1 MSGPPR
7 VEQAVDLA
15 EELATVSQ
23 KYEMNV
29 NKLKRQKVRF
39 KITFLHFILTFV
51 LCSLSL
57 LILVNYGLLR
67 VLRERQIIK
76 MVRTFTLH
84 NKQHPIISIIRC
96 NPLTKKKQQQ
106 QKEAYCI
113 FFVYRFD

>member
-39 KITFLHFILTFV
+39 LHYILTFV
-51 LCSLSL
+51 LCSL
-57 LILVNYGLLR
+57 
-67 VLRERQIIK
+67 
-76 MVRTFTLH
+76 
-84 NKQHPIISIIRC
+84 
-96 NPLTKKKQQQ
+96 
-106 QKEAYCI
+106 
-113 FFVYRFD
+113 

>member
-39 KITFLHFILTFV
+39 KNTFLHCIITFV

-76 MVRTFTLH
+76 WCERL
-84 NKQHPIISIIRC
+84 
-96 NPLTKKKQQQ
+96 L
-106 QKEAYCI
+106 CI
-113 FFVYRFD
+113 TNNIP

>member
-39 KITFLHFILTFV
+39 KNTFLHCILTFV

-76 MVRTFTLH
+76 WCERLLCTTNNH
-84 NKQHPIISIIRC
+84 NIP
-96 NPLTKKKQQQ
+96 
-106 QKEAYCI
+106 
-113 FFVYRFD
+113 

>member
-39 KITFLHFILTFV
+39 KNTFLHCILTYV
-51 LCSLSL
+51 LCSL
-57 LILVNYGLLR
+57 
-67 VLRERQIIK
+67 
-76 MVRTFTLH
+76 
-84 NKQHPIISIIRC
+84 
-96 NPLTKKKQQQ
+96 
-106 QKEAYCI
+106 
-113 FFVYRFD
+113 